1 MLKLDR
7 RRLLATTALAPFAV
21 ASIPKIARAASYP
34 DRPIRVVIPYTAGGL
49 AETIMRLFAVSMEQ
63 RLGQKLVIEAKPG
76 AAGNIGTQEVA
87 RAEPDGYTILVAAT
101 NNFVINQFL
110 LKMSFDPMATL
121 APIARA
127 ADVPLVLF
135 SNPEVPARTL
145 GEFIAQARA
154 NPGKLSYGIP
164 SLGTVNHL
172 LMERLKL
179 TTGADITAIPF
190 RGSPEAALALLKND
204 IQLFPIGLSVGVNHL
219 REGKL
224 TALAVATE
232 QRLPMLPTV
241 PTIAEAGFPGFTASN
256 WWGVAAPAG
265 TPADILDVLAEAIAE
280 AQKSPIVAERFA
292 AMGLLVPRLDR
303 AQFAAALRPEADVW
317 QETIQRAKISL
328 Q

>member
-1 MLKLDR
+1 MSGMSR
-7 RRLLATTALAPFAV
+7 RQVMAATVLAPLFTPQ
-21 ASIPKIARAASYP
+21 ILRAAAYP
-34 DRPIRVVIPYTAGGL
+34 DRPIRIVIPYTAGGL
-49 AETIMRLFAVSMEQ
+49 AETIMRMFAVSMEQ

-76 AAGNIGTQEVA
+76 AAGNIGTQEVS
-87 RAEPDGYTILVAAT
+87 RADPDGYTIVIAAT

-110 LKMSFDPMATL
+110 LKMSFDPLATL
-121 APIARA
+121 APIAKA

-145 GEFIAQARA
+145 GEFIAYARA

-172 LMERLKL
+172 LMERLKQ
-179 TTGADITAIPF
+179 TTDADITAIPF

-204 IQLFPIGLSVGVNHL
+204 IQLFPIGLSIGASHL

-232 QRLPMLPTV
+232 QRLPMLPDV

-256 WWGVAAPAG
+256 WWGIAAPAG
-265 TPADILDVLAEAIAE
+265 TPSEILDVFAAAVAE
-280 AQKSPIVAERFA
+280 AQKAPLVAERFA
-292 AMGLLVPRLDR
+292 TMGLLVPKLDR
-303 AQFAAALRPEADVW
+303 AAFAASLKPEASLW
-317 QETIQRAKISL
+317 QETIQRGKITV